1 VTYEPAYQ
9 SINRLERFEAAHI
22 DWFAHIE
29 FRNRSAWGVSWRGRF
44 WIDQYWRHIEIGA
57 AL

>member
-9 SINRLERFEAAHI
+9 SVNRLARFEAAHI

-29 FRNRSAWGVSWRGRF
+29 FRKWSAWGCAWRGRF
-44 WIDQYWRHIEIGA
+44 WTDQYFRNIEIGA